1 MTAVAAPDISV
12 DLAPRNPRELRLQ
25 NPVIAASGCFGY
37 GEEYAGVIDVQRL
50 GAFVSKGIT
59 PERRSGNPMPRIVES
74 PAGMLNAIG
83 LQNPGIHGFVKK
95 YPRLWDTWSVP
106 AIVNISA
113 EAVEDYAMMAAILD
127 EQPGIAAIEIN
138 VSCPNIA
145 RGGYCFGWDPDMSGD
160 VTRAVRAV
168 TTLPLIVKLSPGAAD
183 IVSVALAVEEAGAD
197 AISLINTLVGMTIDV
212 RARKPLLAN
221 HTGGVSGPAIKPIAV
236 RMVYQTAAAVRVPVI
251 GMGGIM
257 GLGDALEFFLAGASA
272 IQIGTA
278 IFVDPGLPIRL
289 IDELSRW
296 LDEEGFA
303 SLDQIVGIANEGF
316 RLGERRVLTAWEETG
331 T

>member
-1 MTAVAAPDISV
+1 MTAVAGPDLSV
-12 DLAPRNPRELRLQ
+12 DLAPRNPRELRLS
-25 NPVIAASGCFGY
+25 NPIIAASGCFGY

-59 PERRSGNPMPRIVES
+59 PERRKGNPMPRIIES

-95 YPRLWDTWSVP
+95 YPPLWQAWTVP

-113 EAVEDYAMMAAILD
+113 EAVEDYAMMAAMLD

-145 RGGYCFGWDPDMSGD
+145 RGGYCFGWDPEMSAE

-168 TTLPLIVKLSPGAAD
+168 TTLPIIVKLSPGAAD
-183 IVSVALAVEEAGAD
+183 IVSVAAAVEDAGAD
-197 AISLINTLVGMTIDV
+197 AISLINTLVGMAIDV
-212 RARKPLLAN
+212 RGRKPLLAN
-221 HTGGVSGPAIKPIAV
+221 HTGGLSGPAIKPIAV
-236 RMVYQTAAAVRVPVI
+236 RMVYQAAAAVRIPII

-257 GLGDALEFFLAGASA
+257 NLGDALEFFLAGASA

-289 IDELSRW
+289 VDDLAAW
-296 LDEEGFA
+296 LDEEGF
-303 SLDQIVGIANEGF
+303 SSVDQIVGIANDGF
-316 RLGERRVLTAWEETG
+316 RLGERHVLSAWEAAG
-331 T
+331 A

>member
-1 MTAVAAPDISV
+1 MSAVATPDVSV
-12 DLAPRNPRELRLQ
+12 DLAPRNPRELRLR
-25 NPVIAASGCFGY
+25 NPIIAASGCFGY
-37 GEEYAGVIDVQRL
+37 GEEYAGVINIQRL

-95 YPRLWDTWSVP
+95 YPALWELWTVP

-113 EAVEDYAMMAAILD
+113 ETVEDYAMMAAILD
-127 EQPGIAAIEIN
+127 EQPGLAGIEIN

-145 RGGYCFGWDPDMSGD
+145 RGGYCFGWDPEMSAE
-160 VTRAVRAV
+160 VTRAVRDV

-183 IVSVALAVEEAGAD
+183 IISVALAVEEAGAD
-197 AISLINTLVGMTIDV
+197 AISLINTIVGMAIDV

-257 GLGDALEFFLAGASA
+257 SLGDALEFFLAGASA
-272 IQIGTA
+272 VQIGTA

-296 LDEEGFA
+296 LDNEGFA

-316 RLGERRVLTAWEETG
+316 RLGERHVLTAWEAAG
-331 T
+331 A